1 MSAYFIR
8 RQRAM
13 TRRFWGYALPSI
25 MAMLVSGAYYLVDGI
40 FVGHYVGAAGLAGI
54 NLVYPVIMVL
64 IGLAAMVAMGAATA
78 ISLQQGARNL
88 ALARQALVN
97 AFWLLGLLGIV
108 APLLLH
114 HWHTDILLALG
125 IAPDTETWQQASD
138 YLGWIGGG
146 TLLLASNLAVPY
158 LLRNDGRPRL
168 AMVLVSC
175 GALLNILLNYIM
187 VGRLGLGLV
196 GTAQA
201 TLISEGVVS
210 LLGLGYFFSSHARL
224 RLGWRQLVPSFPAM
238 PKLLF
243 TGLPSLI
250 AQFNLGL
257 LLLLHNSQL
266 MVHGSVKDLAGFT
279 VAGYTEAV
287 FIVILQGLAFG
298 IQPLISQATGAGRLR
313 DLRFLMAMGL
323 KITLVYGM
331 GVWLL
336 IQLLPRQVAML
347 YTGDQDAELLAA
359 AVSSLTLNLA
369 AIPLEGI
376 IMFGI
381 VLLQSMART
390 RQALVI
396 SAAKTALLL
405 PLIFLLPLWWGR
417 DGVLLAQPATVLL
430 LTPPLCWLLWREWR
444 RLAQARPLRRQHSP
458 ALASRALARGE
469 RFASTDLG

>member
-1 MSAYFIR
+1 MSAYFTR

-25 MAMLVSGAYYLVDGI
+25 LAMLVSGAYYLVDGI

-64 IGLAAMVAMGAATA
+64 IGLAAMIAMGAATA
-78 ISLQQGARNL
+78 ISFQQGAKNL
-88 ALARQALVN
+88 RQARQALVN
-97 AFWLLGLLGIV
+97 ALWLLVLLGTT
-108 APLLLH
+108 APLLLY
-114 HWHTDILLALG
+114 HWHIDILLGLG
-125 IAPDTETWQQASD
+125 IEQGTETWQQASD
-138 YLGWIGGG
+138 YLLWIGGG

-168 AMVLVSC
+168 AMILVSA
-175 GALLNILLNYIM
+175 GAVLNILLNYVM

-201 TLISEGVVS
+201 TLISEGIVS

-224 RLGWRQLVPSFPAM
+224 RLSWRQLAPDLPAM
-238 PKLLF
+238 PGLLF

-298 IQPLISQATGAGRLR
+298 IQPLISQAAGAKRHR
-313 DLRFLMAMGL
+313 DLKFLMEMGL
-323 KITLVYGM
+323 KITLIYGM
-331 GVWLL
+331 LVWLL

-347 YTGDQDAELLAA
+347 YTGDQDEELLSA
-359 AVSSLTLNLA
+359 AVSSLTLNLG

-390 RQALVI
+390 RQALII
-396 SAAKTALLL
+396 SAAKTLLLL
-405 PLIFLLPLWWGR
+405 PLIFLLPLQWGR
-417 DGVLLAQPATVLL
+417 DGVLMAQPTTVLL
-430 LTPPLCWLLWREWR
+430 LTLPLCWLLWREWR
-444 RLAQARPLRRQHSP
+444 RLALACAPRPLRRTQP
-458 ALASRALARGE
+458 LGPRQEAQLTRRAG
-469 RFASTDLG
+469 

>member
-1 MSAYFIR
+1 MSAYFR
-8 RQRAM
+8 LRQRAM
-13 TRRFWGYALPSI
+13 ARRFWGYALPSV

-64 IGLAAMVAMGAATA
+64 IGLAAMIAMGAATA
-78 ISLQQGARNL
+78 ISFQQGARNL
-88 ALARQALVN
+88 ALARQALVS
-97 AFWLLGLLGIV
+97 ALWLLLILGTV

-114 HWHTDILLALG
+114 HWHTDILQALG
-125 IAPDTETWQQASD
+125 MAPGTDTWQQASD
-138 YLGWIGGG
+138 YLTWIGGG

-168 AMVLVSC
+168 AMVLVSG

-187 VGRLGLGLV
+187 VGRLGLGLT

-201 TLISEGVVS
+201 TLLSEAVVS
-210 LLGLGYFFSSHARL
+210 LLGLGYFFTRHARL
-224 RLGWRQLVPSFPAM
+224 RLTWCQLVPRFPAM
-238 PKLLF
+238 PGLLF

-266 MVHGSVKDLAGFT
+266 MVHGTVKDLAGFT

-298 IQPLISQATGAGRLR
+298 IQPLVSQAAGAGRHR
-313 DLRFLMAMGL
+313 DLQFLMAMGL
-323 KITLVYGM
+323 KITLVYGL
-331 GVWLL
+331 GVWL
-336 IQLLPRQVAML
+336 IVQLLPQPVAML

-359 AVSSLTLNLA
+359 AISSLTLNLA
-369 AIPLEGI
+369 ALPLEGI
-376 IMFGI
+376 VMFGI
-381 VLLQSMART
+381 VLLQAMART

-396 SAAKTALLL
+396 SVAKTVLLL

-417 DGVLLAQPATVLL
+417 DGVLMAQPATVLL

-444 RLAQARPLRRQHSP
+444 ALSP
-458 ALASRALARGE
+458 AGGRASVRMQRALTAP
-469 RFASTDLG
+469 

>member
-64 IGLAAMVAMGAATA
+64 IGLAAMIAMGAATA
-78 ISLQQGARNL
+78 ISFQQGARNL

-97 AFWLLGLLGIV
+97 GLWLLLLLGTV
-108 APLLLH
+108 APLLLY
-114 HWHTDILLALG
+114 HWHPDILLALG
-125 IAPDTETWQQASD
+125 MDPGTETWHQASD
-138 YLGWIGGG
+138 YLTWIGGG
-146 TLLLASNLAVPY
+146 TLLLASNLTVPY

-168 AMVLVSC
+168 AMMLVSG
-175 GALLNILLNYIM
+175 GAVLNILLNYIM
-187 VGRLGLGLV
+187 VGRLGLGLT

-201 TLISEGVVS
+201 TLLSEGVVS
-210 LLGLGYFFSSHARL
+210 LIGLGYFFTRHARL
-224 RLGWRQLVPSFPAM
+224 RLAWRQLVPNLPAM
-238 PKLLF
+238 PNLLY

-298 IQPLISQATGAGRLR
+298 IQPLVSQAAGAKRHR
-313 DLRFLMAMGL
+313 DLKFLMEMGL
-323 KITLVYGM
+323 KITLVYGLA
-331 GVWLL
+331 VWLL

-347 YTGDQDAELLAA
+347 YTGDQDGELLAA
-359 AVSSLTLNLA
+359 AISSLTLNLG

-390 RQALVI
+390 RQALVL
-396 SAAKTALLL
+396 SVAKTVLLL

-417 DGVLLAQPATVLL
+417 EGVLVAQPATVLL

-444 RLAQARPLRRQHSP
+444 ALLPVAPRRHAPARMRTQAATS
-458 ALASRALARGE
+458 
-469 RFASTDLG
+469 

>member
-1 MSAYFIR
+1 MSTYFTL

-54 NLVYPVIMVL
+54 NLAYPVIMVL
-64 IGLAAMVAMGAATA
+64 IGLAAMIAMGAATA
-78 ISLQQGARNL
+78 ISFQQGAKNL
-88 ALARQALVN
+88 KLARQALVN
-97 AFWLLGLLGIV
+97 ALWLLALLGTL

-114 HWHTDILLALG
+114 HWHIDILLVLG
-125 IAPDTETWQQASD
+125 IEQGTETWKQASD
-138 YLGWIGGG
+138 YLTWIGGG

-158 LLRNDGRPRL
+158 LLRNDSRPRL
-168 AMVLVSC
+168 AMLLVSS
-175 GALLNILLNYIM
+175 GALLNIALNYVM

-210 LLGLGYFFSSHARL
+210 LLGLGYFFSAHARL
-224 RLGWRQLVPSFPAM
+224 RLSWRDLVPEWLAM
-238 PKLLF
+238 PGLLF
-243 TGLPSLI
+243 SGLPSLI
-250 AQFNLGL
+250 TQFNLGL

-266 MVHGSVKDLAGFT
+266 MAHGSVKDLAGFT

-298 IQPLISQATGAGRLR
+298 IQPLVSQAAGAKRHR
-313 DLRFLMAMGL
+313 DLTFLMAMGL
-323 KITLVYGM
+323 KVTLIYGM
-331 GVWLL
+331 AVWLL

-347 YTGDQDAELLAA
+347 YTGGQDAELLAA

-390 RQALVI
+390 RQALII
-396 SAAKTALLL
+396 SATKTLLLL
-405 PLIFLLPLWWGR
+405 PLIFLLPIWWGR
-417 DGVLLAQPATVLL
+417 DGVLMAQPITVLL
-430 LTPPLCWLLWREWR
+430 LSLPLCWLLWREWR
-444 RLAQARPLRRQHSP
+444 RLKLVCTPQRPHQATGLTARQALR
-458 ALASRALARGE
+458 LAR
-469 RFASTDLG
+469 RPS

>member
-1 MSAYFIR
+1 MSAYFTL

-13 TRRFWGYALPSI
+13 TRRFWGYAFPSI
-25 MAMLVSGAYYLVDGI
+25 LAMLVSGAYYLVDGI

-64 IGLAAMVAMGAATA
+64 IGLAAMIAMGAATA
-78 ISLQQGARNL
+78 ISFQQGAKNTR
-88 ALARQALVN
+88 LARQALVN
-97 AFWLLGLLGIV
+97 AFWLVLLLGIL
-108 APLLLH
+108 APLVLH
-114 HWHTDILLALG
+114 HWRTDILLALG
-125 IAPDTETWQQASD
+125 IEQGSEIWQQAGD
-138 YLGWIGGG
+138 YLYWIGGG

-158 LLRNDGRPRL
+158 LLRNDGRPAL
-168 AMVLVSC
+168 AMILVSS
-175 GALLNILLNYIM
+175 GAILNIVLNYLM
-187 VGRLGLGLV
+187 VGLWGLGLT

-210 LLGLGYFFSSHARL
+210 LLGLGYFFTPYAKL
-224 RLGWRQLVPSFPAM
+224 RLSLRHLVPHLPAM
-238 PKLLF
+238 PRLLF

-298 IQPLISQATGAGRLR
+298 IQPLVSQAAGARRHR
-313 DLRFLMAMGL
+313 DLKFLMEMGL
-323 KITLVYGM
+323 KITLIYGLA
-331 GVWLL
+331 VWLL
-336 IQLLPRQVAML
+336 IQLLPQPLAML
-347 YTGDQDAELLAA
+347 YTGSQDPELMAA
-359 AVSSLTLNLA
+359 AVRSLTLNLG

-390 RQALVI
+390 KQALLI
-396 SAAKTALLL
+396 STAKTLLLL

-430 LTPPLCWLLWREWR
+430 LTLPLCWLLWREWR
-444 RLAQARPLRRQHSP
+444 RLKLACAPLSLRRSQPIQARQGV
-458 ALASRALARGE
+458 LARRAG
-469 RFASTDLG
+469 

>member
-1 MSAYFIR
+1 MSAYFTR

-25 MAMLVSGAYYLVDGI
+25 LAMLVSGAYYLVDGI

-64 IGLAAMVAMGAATA
+64 IGLAAMIAMGAATA
-78 ISLQQGARNL
+78 ISFQQGAKNL
-88 ALARQALVN
+88 RQARQALVN
-97 AFWLLGLLGIV
+97 ALWLLVLLGTT
-108 APLLLH
+108 APLLLY
-114 HWHTDILLALG
+114 HWHIEILLGLG
-125 IAPDTETWQQASD
+125 IEQGTETWQQASD
-138 YLGWIGGG
+138 YLLWIGGG

-168 AMVLVSC
+168 AMILVSA
-175 GALLNILLNYIM
+175 GAVLNILLNYVM

-201 TLISEGVVS
+201 TLISEGIVS

-224 RLGWRQLVPSFPAM
+224 RLSWRQLAPDLPAM
-238 PKLLF
+238 PGLLF

-298 IQPLISQATGAGRLR
+298 IQPLISQAAGARRHR
-313 DLRFLMAMGL
+313 DLKFLMEMGL
-323 KITLVYGM
+323 KITLIYGM
-331 GVWLL
+331 LVWLL

-347 YTGDQDAELLAA
+347 YTGDQDEELLSA

-390 RQALVI
+390 RQALII
-396 SAAKTALLL
+396 SAAKTLLLL
-405 PLIFLLPLWWGR
+405 PLIFLLPLQWGR
-417 DGVLLAQPATVLL
+417 DGVLMAQPTTVLL
-430 LTPPLCWLLWREWR
+430 LTLPLCWLLWREWR
-444 RLAQARPLRRQHSP
+444 RLALACAPRPLRRTQP
-458 ALASRALARGE
+458 LGPRQEAQLTRRAG
-469 RFASTDLG
+469 

>member
-1 MSAYFIR
+1 MSAYFTR

-25 MAMLVSGAYYLVDGI
+25 LAMLVSGAYYLVDGI

-64 IGLAAMVAMGAATA
+64 IGLAAMIAMGAATA
-78 ISLQQGARNL
+78 ISFQQGAKNL
-88 ALARQALVN
+88 RQARQALVN
-97 AFWLLGLLGIV
+97 ALWLLVLLGTT
-108 APLLLH
+108 APLLLY
-114 HWHTDILLALG
+114 HWHIEILLGLG
-125 IAPDTETWQQASD
+125 IEQGTETWQQASD
-138 YLGWIGGG
+138 YLLWIGGG

-158 LLRNDGRPRL
+158 LLRNDGRPKL
-168 AMVLVSC
+168 AMILVSA
-175 GALLNILLNYIM
+175 GAVLNILLNYVM

-201 TLISEGVVS
+201 TLISEGIVS

-224 RLGWRQLVPSFPAM
+224 RLSWRQLAPDLPAM
-238 PKLLF
+238 PGLLF

-298 IQPLISQATGAGRLR
+298 IQPLISQAAGAKRHR
-313 DLRFLMAMGL
+313 DLKFLMEMGL
-323 KITLVYGM
+323 KITLIYGM
-331 GVWLL
+331 LVWLL

-347 YTGDQDAELLAA
+347 YTGDQDEELLSA
-359 AVSSLTLNLA
+359 AVSSLTLNLG

-390 RQALVI
+390 RQALII
-396 SAAKTALLL
+396 SAAKTLLLL
-405 PLIFLLPLWWGR
+405 PLIFLLPLQWGR
-417 DGVLLAQPATVLL
+417 DGVLMAQPTTVLL
-430 LTPPLCWLLWREWR
+430 LTLPLCWLLWREWR
-444 RLAQARPLRRQHSP
+444 RLALACAPRPLRRTQP
-458 ALASRALARGE
+458 LGPRQEAQLTRRAG
-469 RFASTDLG
+469 

>member
-1 MSAYFIR
+1 M
-8 RQRAM
+8 
-13 TRRFWGYALPSI
+13 
-25 MAMLVSGAYYLVDGI
+25 
-40 FVGHYVGAAGLAGI
+40 
-54 NLVYPVIMVL
+54 
-64 IGLAAMVAMGAATA
+64 
-78 ISLQQGARNL
+78 
-88 ALARQALVN
+88 
-97 AFWLLGLLGIV
+97 
-108 APLLLH
+108 
-114 HWHTDILLALG
+114 
-125 IAPDTETWQQASD
+125 
-138 YLGWIGGG
+138 
-146 TLLLASNLAVPY
+146 
-158 LLRNDGRPRL
+158 
-168 AMVLVSC
+168 
-175 GALLNILLNYIM
+175 
-187 VGRLGLGLV
+187 
-196 GTAQA
+196 
-201 TLISEGVVS
+201 
-210 LLGLGYFFSSHARL
+210 
-224 RLGWRQLVPSFPAM
+224 VPSFPAM
-238 PKLLF
+238 PNLLF

-298 IQPLISQATGAGRLR
+298 IQPLISQATGAKRQR
-313 DLRFLMAMGL
+313 DLRFLMVMGL
-323 KITLVYGM
+323 KITLIYGLA
-331 GVWLL
+331 VWLL

-444 RLAQARPLRRQHSP
+444 RLTQAKAPRHPRRPLVQVREEVMTR
-458 ALASRALARGE
+458 
-469 RFASTDLG
+469 

>member
-1 MSAYFIR
+1 MSAYFTR

-25 MAMLVSGAYYLVDGI
+25 LAMLVSGAYYLVDGI

-64 IGLAAMVAMGAATA
+64 IGLAAMIAMGAATA
-78 ISLQQGARNL
+78 ISFQQGAKNL
-88 ALARQALVN
+88 RQARQALVN
-97 AFWLLGLLGIV
+97 ALWLLVLLGTT
-108 APLLLH
+108 APLLLY
-114 HWHTDILLALG
+114 HWHIEILLGLG
-125 IAPDTETWQQASD
+125 IEQGTETWQQASD
-138 YLGWIGGG
+138 YLLWIGGG

-168 AMVLVSC
+168 AMILVSA
-175 GALLNILLNYIM
+175 GAVLNILLNYVM

-201 TLISEGVVS
+201 TLISEGIVS

-224 RLGWRQLVPSFPAM
+224 RLSWRQLAPDLPAM
-238 PKLLF
+238 PGLLF

-298 IQPLISQATGAGRLR
+298 IQPLISQAAGARRHR
-313 DLRFLMAMGL
+313 DLKFLMEMGL
-323 KITLVYGM
+323 KITLIYGM
-331 GVWLL
+331 LVWLL

-347 YTGDQDAELLAA
+347 YTGDQDEELLSA
-359 AVSSLTLNLA
+359 AVSSLTLNLG

-390 RQALVI
+390 RQALII
-396 SAAKTALLL
+396 SAAKTLLLL
-405 PLIFLLPLWWGR
+405 PLIFLLPLQWGR
-417 DGVLLAQPATVLL
+417 DGVLMAQPTTVLL
-430 LTPPLCWLLWREWR
+430 LTLPLCWLLWREWR
-444 RLAQARPLRRQHSP
+444 RLDLACAPRPLRRTQP
-458 ALASRALARGE
+458 LGPRQEAQLTRRAG
-469 RFASTDLG
+469 

>member
-1 MSAYFIR
+1 MSAYFTL

-25 MAMLVSGAYYLVDGI
+25 LAMLVSGAYYLVDGI

-64 IGLAAMVAMGAATA
+64 IGLAAMIAMGAATA
-78 ISLQQGARNL
+78 ISFQQGAKNL
-88 ALARQALVN
+88 RQARQALVN
-97 AFWLLGLLGIV
+97 ALWLLALLGTT
-108 APLLLH
+108 APLLLY
-114 HWHTDILLALG
+114 HWHSDILLGLG
-125 IAPDTETWQQASD
+125 IEQGTETWQQASD
-138 YLGWIGGG
+138 YLLWIGGG
-146 TLLLASNLAVPY
+146 TLLLAANLAVPY

-168 AMVLVSC
+168 AMILVSG
-175 GALLNILLNYIM
+175 GAVLNILLNYVM

-201 TLISEGVVS
+201 TLISEGIVS
-210 LLGLGYFFSSHARL
+210 LLGLGYFFTAHARL
-224 RLGWRQLVPSFPAM
+224 RLCWRQLVPDLPAM
-238 PKLLF
+238 PNLLF

-266 MVHGSVKDLAGFT
+266 MVHGAVKDLAGFT

-298 IQPLISQATGAGRLR
+298 IQPLISQAAGAGRHR
-313 DLRFLMAMGL
+313 DLKFLMEMGL
-323 KITLVYGM
+323 KITLIYGM
-331 GVWLL
+331 VVWLL

-347 YTGDQDAELLAA
+347 YTGNQDPELLAA
-359 AVSSLTLNLA
+359 AMRSLTLNLG

-390 RQALVI
+390 RQALII
-396 SAAKTALLL
+396 SAAKTLLLL
-405 PLIFLLPLWWGR
+405 PLIFLLPLQWGR
-417 DGVLLAQPATVLL
+417 DGVLLAQPTTVLL
-430 LTPPLCWLLWREWR
+430 LTLPLCWLLWREWH
-444 RLAQARPLRRQHSP
+444 RLALACAPRHLRRTKP
-458 ALASRALARGE
+458 LGSRQEVPLTRRAG
-469 RFASTDLG
+469 